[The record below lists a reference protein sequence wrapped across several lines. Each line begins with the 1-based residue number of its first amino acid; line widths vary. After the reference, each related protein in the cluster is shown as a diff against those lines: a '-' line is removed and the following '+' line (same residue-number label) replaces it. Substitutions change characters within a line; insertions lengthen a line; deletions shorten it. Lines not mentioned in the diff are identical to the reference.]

1 MNEPQ
6 LKEIRNYISKLV
18 SINAGKGAKTPLCP
32 HRMEELE
39 GKLLIKAVKA
49 AKRHN
54 SALSPLIPFIKSMLK
69 IEAAREAA
77 RLFSK
82 QIKKGETPLGE
93 SSLDANPSQDEEGA
107 FIDILEESPEIIR
120 KRQIRNDVR
129 EVISHLS
136 RRERIALKSLMYVDI
151 TKEYTAKRLKISR
164 PTLDNF
170 LKTKVIPRFIEL
182 WNELG
187 KSFY

>member
-39 GKLLIKAVKA
+39 GKLIIKAVKA

-54 SALSPLIPFIKSMLK
+54 SALSPLIPFIKGMLK

-82 QIKKGETPLGE
+82 QIKKGETPMGE
-93 SSLDANPSQDEEGA
+93 SSLDANPSQDEEGT

-136 RRERIALKSLMYVDI
+136 RRERIALKPLMYVDI

-164 PTLDNF
+164 PTLDNY

>member
-49 AKRHN
+49 AKRYI
-54 SALSPLIPFIKSMLK
+54 SALSPLIPFIKGMLK

-82 QIKKGETPLGE
+82 QIKKGETTMGE
-93 SSLDANPSQDEEGA
+93 IPLDAVVSQDDDGSY
-107 FIDILEESPEIIR
+107 IDNLEESPEVIR
-120 KRQIRNDVR
+120 KRQLCNDVR
-129 EVISHLS
+129 EVLSHLS
-136 RRERIALKSLMYVDI
+136 RRERIALKPLMYVYI

-164 PTLDNF
+164 PTLDNY
-170 LKTKVIPRFIEL
+170 LKRKVIPHFIEI

>member
-39 GKLLIKAVKA
+39 SKLIIKAVKA

-54 SALSPLIPFIKSMLK
+54 SALSPLIPFIKRMLK

-136 RRERIALKSLMYVDI
+136 RRERIALKPLMYVYI

>member
-1 MNEPQ
+1 MHELQ

-18 SINAGKGAKTPLCP
+18 SINAGKGAKTPLCSY
-32 HRMEELE
+32 RMEELE
-39 GKLLIKAVKA
+39 SKLLIKALKA

-54 SALSPLIPFIKSMLK
+54 SALSPLIPFIKRMLK

-82 QIKKGETPLGE
+82 QLNNGE
-93 SSLDANPSQDEEGA
+93 SSMGNLSLDEVLSSEEEGS
-107 FIDILEESPEIIR
+107 FIDILEESPEVIR

-129 EVISHLS
+129 EVLSHLS
-136 RRERIALKSLMYVDI
+136 RRERIALMPLMYVHV
-151 TKEYTAKRLKISR
+151 TKEYTAKRLKMTR

-170 LKTKVIPRFIEL
+170 LKRKVIPHFIEMR
-182 WNELG
+182 NELG
-187 KSFY
+187 KFCY

>member
-1 MNEPQ
+1 MMKEAKKSEDDRFVAFLWHQGEHEVGKENPPEIYESQ

-54 SALSPLIPFIKSMLK
+54 SALSPLIPFIKRMLK
-69 IEAAREAA
+69 IEVAREAA

-93 SSLDANPSQDEEGA
+93 SSLDANPSQDEEG
-107 FIDILEESPEIIR
+107 
-120 KRQIRNDVR
+120 RQ
-129 EVISHLS
+129 
-136 RRERIALKSLMYVDI
+136 
-151 TKEYTAKRLKISR
+151 KECLIGSVLNPSSST
-164 PTLDNF
+164 
-170 LKTKVIPRFIEL
+170 
-182 WNELG
+182 
-187 KSFY
+187 